1 MGIWKNL
8 SEASMAGGGRRWP
21 SAAGIITAGVMVLP
35 LDREDASRELI
46 RRVDASVGI
55 RRAGLDEAESG
66 GGQAL
71 A

>member
-1 MGIWKNL
+1 
-8 SEASMAGGGRRWP
+8 
-21 SAAGIITAGVMVLP
+21 MVLP

-66 GGQAL
+66 VRG
-71 A
+71 